1 MYEMKLEWKEHN
13 VDLRAVEAW
22 MKANTTG
29 YLGNSADS
37 CLHLWFEEEPSQED
51 KDAAQAYWDG
61 LDENSDEAQ
70 SYESAADLEA
80 ARLAKKASAKA
91 KLIEIAG
98 LTEEEAAAL
107 LG

>member
-1 MYEMKLEWKEHN
+1 MYEMKLDWKEYSI
-13 VDLRAVEAW
+13 DLRAVEVW

-29 YLGNSADS
+29 YLGNSADV

-51 KDAAQAYWDG
+51 KDTIQAYWDG

-70 SYESAADLEA
+70 SYESAADLEV
-80 ARLAKKASAKA
+80 ARLVKKASAKA
-91 KLIEIAG
+91 KLMAIGG
-98 LTEEEAAAL
+98 LTEEEVAAL